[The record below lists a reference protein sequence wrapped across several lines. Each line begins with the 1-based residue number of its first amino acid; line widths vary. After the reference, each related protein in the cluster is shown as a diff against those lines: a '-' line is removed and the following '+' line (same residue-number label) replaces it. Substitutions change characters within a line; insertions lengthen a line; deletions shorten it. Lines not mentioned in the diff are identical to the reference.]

1 VLDHLQLPTFQVMMI
16 GDSLEYDV
24 EGANSA
30 GIKGILLDRTNKY
43 PNCQAPKI
51 CSLLDLLDQEG
62 RIYLATYSLSVTNP
76 IGEQLNEWESNRH
89 LC

>member
-1 VLDHLQLPTFQVMMI
+1 MMI

-62 RIYLATYSLSVTNP
+62 RIACRPKLSGYLFSVGHKSDRGAT
-76 IGEQLNEWESNRH
+76 E
-89 LC
+89 